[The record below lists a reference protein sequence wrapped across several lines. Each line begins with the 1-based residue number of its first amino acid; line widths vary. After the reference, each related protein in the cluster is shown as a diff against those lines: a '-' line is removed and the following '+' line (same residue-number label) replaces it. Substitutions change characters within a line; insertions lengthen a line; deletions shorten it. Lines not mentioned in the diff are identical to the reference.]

1 MNNSKTKTRL
11 TYIDIARGIA
21 ILLVVIGHMNQFYRN
36 NLDISNPQMLSFIY
50 TFHMPLFFIISG
62 MLFSEKSFKDVSF
75 TKFLIKKIKTLI
87 VPYLFL
93 DITGGLFNV
102 FAYSDATIINI
113 KNVVVNTLT
122 LHCNVGANWF
132 ISALFIGEIILYFFM
147 KFYTPIYKYIAWI
160 PFLLINVF
168 YPFSHWI
175 NIFVRGIIAFT
186 FILLGYYLKEFF
198 KSDFNKRWYV
208 ILTSLIITY
217 AVSNFNGQIDVWGS
231 TIGNPF
237 LCVLGGLAG
246 SYAVIGISK
255 LISSKLLVFIGQ
267 NTMTVMG
274 THMILIFFIWPL
286 LSKNVFAAFPGLA
299 TSAVGAVLFFAAVI
313 AVELPIM
320 YFYDRFIPF
329 LIGKKLK
336 VVDKD
341 RETVKSFHE
350 IA

>member
-1 MNNSKTKTRL
+1 MNNSKAKVRL

-36 NLDISNPQMLSFIY
+36 NLNISNPQMLSFIY
-50 TFHMPLFFIISG
+50 TFHIPLFFIISG
-62 MLFSEKSFKDVSF
+62 MLISEKSFKDVSF
-75 TKFLIKKIKTLI
+75 MKFLVKKIKTLI

-102 FAYSDATIINI
+102 VVYSNVTLTNI
-113 KNVVVNTLT
+113 KNIVINTLT

-147 KFYTPIYKYIAWI
+147 KYYMPIYKYIAWI

-175 NIFVRGIIAFT
+175 NIAVRGVIAFT

-198 KSDFNKRWYV
+198 KNNLNKHWYV
-208 ILTSLIITY
+208 ILISLVITY
-217 AVSNFNGQIDVWGS
+217 MVSKFNGQIDVWGS

-237 LCVLGGLAG
+237 LCILGGLSG

-255 LISSKLLVFIGQ
+255 LISSKLLIFIGQ
-267 NTMTVMG
+267 NTMTMMG
-274 THMILIFFIWPL
+274 THMLLIFFIWPL
-286 LSKNVFAAFPGLA
+286 LSKSIFSAFPIFT
-299 TSAVGAVLFFAAVI
+299 TSMIGAVLFFAIVI
-313 AVELPIM
+313 AVDLPIM
-320 YFYDRFIPF
+320 YLYDRFIPF
-329 LIGKKLK
+329 LIGKPTKS
-336 VVDKD
+336 VVK
-341 RETVKSFHE
+341 EKESMKSTQE
-350 IA
+350 II